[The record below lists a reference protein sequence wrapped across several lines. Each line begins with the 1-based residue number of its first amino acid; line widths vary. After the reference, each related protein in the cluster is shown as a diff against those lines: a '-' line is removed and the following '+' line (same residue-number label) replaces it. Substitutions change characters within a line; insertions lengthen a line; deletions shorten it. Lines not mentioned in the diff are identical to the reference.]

1 LPGMNPSVEC
11 RKLAEVLREKATTIS
26 DASLRAEYAY
36 LVRGFLRLARQFEQ
50 DMEKEKTQHPRSKTA
65 A

>member
-1 LPGMNPSVEC
+1 M
-11 RKLAEVLREKATTIS
+11 AEVLREKATTIS